1 MFSLQARG
9 IEYHHSYSKNKNVQ
23 ITERLNNNKTL
34 KVFYKAIEKLLLS
47 DIALNEKVV
56 YQLENV

>member
-9 IEYHHSYSKNKNVQ
+9 IEYHHSYSKNENVQ

-47 DIALNEKVV
+47 DIALNEEVV